1 MVELR
6 TMSDALRVYLREI
19 RIKKGLSQE
28 KAADAIGW
36 SSRSYNEWETGKN
49 DDIKSRFLIRLV
61 VTLDVPWEDVSYLE
75 LNDVSVDEA
84 ISIADKRLSSPTIHI
99 PVNDIELRQLTEQ
112 LWNDDKLR
120 NAFLIFWSGWK
131 AKELG

>member
-1 MVELR
+1 MVELQ

-19 RIKKGLSQE
+19 RIKRGLSQE

-36 SSRSYNEWETGKN
+36 SSRSFNEWETGKN

-61 VTLDVPWEDVSYLE
+61 GTLDASWEDVSYLE
-75 LNDVSVDEA
+75 LNDIPIDDA
-84 ISIADKRLSSPTIHI
+84 IAIADKRVSDPDIHI
-99 PVNDIELRQLTEQ
+99 PVNDKELRHLTEQ

-120 NAFLIFWSGWK
+120 NAFLVFWSGWK
-131 AKELG
+131 SKELA